1 MAQGVGFIGLGTMGF
16 PFATNIAQ
24 AGFDLMV
31 YDVRPEPLD
40 ELRKL
45 GAKVGSTPKQ
55 VAEHAAIVHI
65 AVPHEPE
72 VEAVLG
78 GEDGLLEG
86 MKPGAVLAIHSSL
99 HPNNMKRIASEV
111 EARGITVLDAQMSG
125 GARGV
130 TSHTLCFM
138 VGGEASALERCRPTL
153 ETTGKDIFLMGP
165 VGAGALT
172 KIAQNTITAM
182 HLAVATEGYGFAKA
196 AGIDLEMFQE
206 VIRASAAQSHVADS
220 WLTQWAPRNA
230 RWQYHEVLENALQ
243 IGRQI
248 DAPLPT
254 AALCQQLLATILRK
268 PD

>member
-1 MAQGVGFIGLGTMGF
+1 MGT

-31 YDVRPEPLD
+31 YDLRPEPLE

-45 GAKVGSTPKQ
+45 GAKIGASPRQ
-55 VAEHAAIVHI
+55 VAEHAEVIHI

-72 VEAVLG
+72 VEAVLA

-86 MKPGAVLAIHSSL
+86 AKPGSVFAIHSSL
-99 HPNNMKRIASEV
+99 HPDNMKRIASEV

-130 TSHTLCFM
+130 MGHTLCFM
-138 VGGEASALERCRPTL
+138 VGGASEALERCRPTL

-165 VGAGALT
+165 VGTGALT
-172 KIAQNTITAM
+172 KIAQNTVTAM

-206 VIRASAAQSHVADS
+206 VIRASAAQSHVADF
-220 WLTQWAPRNA
+220 WLTQWAPRNV
-230 RWQYHEVLENALQ
+230 RWQYYDVLENALQ

-254 AALCQQLLATILRK
+254 AALCQQLLATILRN
-268 PD
+268 PE